1 MRTLIFLLA
10 LIMVSV
16 CFASGGYSPV
26 DTHDLPTLAGSDVFK
41 AAEAKAREVF
51 S

>member
-10 LIMVSV
+10 LITISV
-16 CFASGGYSPV
+16 CFASGGYRPV
-26 DTHDLPTLAGSDVFK
+26 ETNDLPTLAGNDVFK